1 MFFDAEQYEQKM
13 CEWNLPTTVGNM
25 FTNSKCTIVEC
36 IDCPDPCHDISVVLS
51 NVNKNAKL
59 SENASDKNIVKC
71 FDTSAV
77 TDMTHF
83 LKTSS
88 INADLSSWDVS
99 SVKTMQVSCYSSK
112 IFFIIMSNIIIKYF
126 QMIFNTVYAL
136 SILT

>member
-36 IDCPDPCHDISVVLS
+36 IDCPGPCHDISVVLS

-99 SVKTMQVSCYSSK
+99 SVKTIIYESKSHATTSLNMINSSPTNSG
-112 IFFIIMSNIIIKYF
+112 ID
-126 QMIFNTVYAL
+126 QRG
-136 SILT
+136 

>member
-13 CEWNLPTTVGNM
+13 CELNLPTTVGNM

-77 TDMTHF
+77 TDMSHF

-99 SVKTMQVSCYSSK
+99 SVKTIIYESKSHATTSLNMINSSPTNSG
-112 IFFIIMSNIIIKYF
+112 ID
-126 QMIFNTVYAL
+126 QRG
-136 SILT
+136 

>member
-59 SENASDKNIVKC
+59 SENASDKNMVKC

-83 LKTSS
+83 
-88 INADLSSWDVS
+88 
-99 SVKTMQVSCYSSK
+99 
-112 IFFIIMSNIIIKYF
+112 F
-126 QMIFNTVYAL
+126 
-136 SILT
+136 

>member
-51 NVNKNAKL
+51 NGNKNAKL
-59 SENASDKNIVKC
+59 SEHASDKNMVKC

-99 SVKTMQVSCYSSK
+99 SVKTIIYESKSHATTSLNMINSSPTNSG
-112 IFFIIMSNIIIKYF
+112 ID
-126 QMIFNTVYAL
+126 QRG
-136 SILT
+136 